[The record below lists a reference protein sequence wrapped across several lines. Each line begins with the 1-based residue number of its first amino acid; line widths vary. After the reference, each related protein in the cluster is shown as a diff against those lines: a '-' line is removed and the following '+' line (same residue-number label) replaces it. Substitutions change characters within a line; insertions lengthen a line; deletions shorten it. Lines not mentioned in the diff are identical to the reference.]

1 MATFLAFKGAVL
13 KFSIGSTDQ
22 NDEKCIS
29 TEVFKF
35 CKSSKCFKRSA
46 EKVLRLTVRNLP
58 GHKCEL
64 DSAKCL
70 LNTMSGVCQ
79 PSLLLCHLPRKHTG
93 RVELSV
99 FVMEDYDSLSLL
111 GRFSVDQTQI
121 SRLDFHFIDGPSVCW
136 TSEGAVYQAKYD
148 SQLKKF
154 TLDSIA
160 LGSSMKE
167 QPRADFTLHWCGV
180 LRDETIAMGATVDSA
195 QQPSRWKC
203 INLSRRDIHEIS
215 LVPSVY
221 VPIATCLSPELDE
234 TVAVVASK
242 QCHVCAV
249 NCQEKKVIKQ
259 WNDVEVILIED
270 FLQNGSEQILFL
282 HQKDNTS
289 EVEELCNYSLID
301 VRRGMCSIEHNQTL
315 PSSQLQSV
323 TYSLQRTAKALRTRV
338 QAMKSTLH
346 EAKLE
351 CHEKLK
357 MVENSCKVLKDINSF
372 QCPSD
377 EKQLEEKNPGLF
389 CLLEGDLGEGKQYAS
404 YKVPESTLSI
414 KELWQRIVNDRWII
428 GANIENIGE
437 SAMTDLQLGLV
448 ACGPALGISYSSKKM
463 YSDNSKTCTQS
474 KMFQHFHDSYDKK
487 AKKMKQQNSY
497 LTFDEKLLPGN
508 LARLTAVTSLPQFT
522 QSNTCLLSVVLTW
535 NSHSINGSID
545 QQSMHCGF
553 VELNTEQVVNA
564 SLTLNKCADRK
575 SLQQDITA
583 LKSVSVATELVFQ
596 GTFTGAHQVMAIVK
610 NTVDDLPLLQTDT
623 GEQRDIFGQVLPL
636 LQENGPLSG
645 CGVVLREGLNGQV
658 ILITRNKNQVF
669 LLLHKLRHVLPNDV
683 KIVADPA
690 FDLLRLRDGISAL
703 NYEVTN
709 LKKNL
714 HKLIE
719 KAGTTQPGSCIVIES
734 YKKGTEESVR
744 DLREGFKRKRERE
757 VIAREEISSQKSDF
771 KKLWWDFMVDQML
784 TDTAVGKT

>member
-1 MATFLAFKGAVL
+1 
-13 KFSIGSTDQ
+13 
-22 NDEKCIS
+22 
-29 TEVFKF
+29 
-35 CKSSKCFKRSA
+35 
-46 EKVLRLTVRNLP
+46 
-58 GHKCEL
+58 
-64 DSAKCL
+64 
-70 LNTMSGVCQ
+70 
-79 PSLLLCHLPRKHTG
+79 
-93 RVELSV
+93 
-99 FVMEDYDSLSLL
+99 
-111 GRFSVDQTQI
+111 
-121 SRLDFHFIDGPSVCW
+121 
-136 TSEGAVYQAKYD
+136 
-148 SQLKKF
+148 
-154 TLDSIA
+154 
-160 LGSSMKE
+160 
-167 QPRADFTLHWCGV
+167 
-180 LRDETIAMGATVDSA
+180 
-195 QQPSRWKC
+195 
-203 INLSRRDIHEIS
+203 
-215 LVPSVY
+215 
-221 VPIATCLSPELDE
+221 
-234 TVAVVASK
+234 
-242 QCHVCAV
+242 
-249 NCQEKKVIKQ
+249 
-259 WNDVEVILIED
+259 
-270 FLQNGSEQILFL
+270 
-282 HQKDNTS
+282 
-289 EVEELCNYSLID
+289 
-301 VRRGMCSIEHNQTL
+301 
-315 PSSQLQSV
+315 
-323 TYSLQRTAKALRTRV
+323 
-338 QAMKSTLH
+338 
-346 EAKLE
+346 
-351 CHEKLK
+351 
-357 MVENSCKVLKDINSF
+357 
-372 QCPSD
+372 
-377 EKQLEEKNPGLF
+377 
-389 CLLEGDLGEGKQYAS
+389 
-404 YKVPESTLSI
+404 
-414 KELWQRIVNDRWII
+414 
-428 GANIENIGE
+428 
-437 SAMTDLQLGLV
+437 MTDLQLGLV

-474 KMFQHFHDSYDKK
+474 KIFQHFHDSYDKK

-596 GTFTGAHQVMAIVK
+596 GIFTGAHQVMAIVK
-610 NTVDDLPLLQTDT
+610 NSVDDLPLLQTET

-690 FDLLRLRDGISAL
+690 FDLLRLRDGLSAL

-734 YKKGTEESVR
+734 CKKGTEESVR

-771 KKLWWDFMVDQML
+771 KKLWWDFVVDQML